1 MIETKSYKIFS
12 QTLFFLNDK
21 QKLKLYKGINFIK
34 NFSFWYIGLKKY
46 DLIIFDDIFPS
57 NNSPWRTN
65 EFVAYL
71 RTFSKVKIISNSSS
85 KTFLKGSRFS
95 DRLSEFSK
103 KYPEY
108 RNNVKREAFFV
119 NVNAKVLYFIF
130 YNNLTR
136 YIDKIVEKKIPFL
149 FTLYPGGGWEFF
161 NPEKDKIITKI
172 IELSLC
178 KGVIVNQHVTYN
190 YLIDQLMI
198 SPKKIRLI
206 PGVPLPSLNNK
217 KINQSFP
224 KGEIVR
230 ICFVAHKYLENG
242 ADKGL
247 PIFME
252 FIKKLDAV
260 SSIAFKAFVIG
271 DFSNSYF
278 ENSNRISFLGKMD
291 EDKLNEF
298 LEFTDCII
306 SPNQPFKLS
315 KGAYD
320 GFPLSVVIAA
330 ALNNN
335 LIFSTDYFD
344 EGSKIEFQDHIHFI
358 KVDPDPED
366 ILNKFQAI
374 YKNIGLWSN
383 IILNCKSYILDFYS
397 EDKQI
402 IPRINIFHSIIE

>member
-95 DRLSEFSK
+95 DRLIEFSK

-108 RNNVKREAFFV
+108 RNNVKREAVFV

-136 YIDKIVEKKIPFL
+136 YIDKVVEKKIPFL

-161 NPEKDKIITKI
+161 NPEKDKRIKEI
-172 IELSLC
+172 IESNFCL
-178 KGVIVNQHVTYN
+178 GVIVNQHVTYN

-206 PGVPLPSLNNK
+206 PGVPLPSFNNK

-247 PIFME
+247 PIFVE
-252 FIKKLDAV
+252 FIKKLEAV
-260 SSIAFKAFVIG
+260 SSITFQAFVIG

-320 GFPLSVVIAA
+320 GFPLGTIIAA

-335 LIFSTDYFD
+335 LIFSTDFFD
-344 EGSKIEFQDHIHFI
+344 EGSKIGFIDRIHFVKI
-358 KVDPDPED
+358 DPDPDD
-366 ILNKFQAI
+366 ILNKFQI
-374 YKNIGLWSN
+374 LFNGFNEWSQVIVN
-383 IILNCKSYILDFYS
+383 SKSFAFDFYS
-397 EDKQI
+397 YDKQI
-402 IPRINIFHSIIE
+402 VPRINLFKTIIE